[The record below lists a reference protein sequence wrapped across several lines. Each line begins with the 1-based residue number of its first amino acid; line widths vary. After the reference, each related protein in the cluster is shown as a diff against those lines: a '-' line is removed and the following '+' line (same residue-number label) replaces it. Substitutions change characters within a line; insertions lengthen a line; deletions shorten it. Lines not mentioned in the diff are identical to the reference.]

1 MIFSDVR
8 EWPRF
13 QIDRRLVCPDR
24 GAVGPDKAARRL
36 GMFRDMLV
44 HVDGKPAGRLRIQ
57 FAVDLAARTGTR
69 ITGLHVTPPIDVP
82 PWY

>member
-1 MIFSDVR
+1 
-8 EWPRF
+8 
-13 QIDRRLVCPDR
+13 
-24 GAVGPDKAARRL
+24 
-36 GMFRDMLV
+36 MFRDMLV

-57 FAVDLAARTGTR
+57 FAVDLAARSGTR